1 MVNTPQN
8 KVKGCSLSVKIPQ
21 NDLSLANKILARGS
35 YPTYLGIFNI

>member
-21 NDLSLANKILARGS
+21 IYLSLANEILERGN
-35 YPTYLGIFNI
+35 YPTCLGIFNI